1 MRGHPVDKLDIDLLT
16 LLVTEPK
23 AGVRE
28 YSRRLGVAR
37 GTTQSRLDKLV
48 ERGVVTNFAPELDPA
63 ELGFP
68 LNANVHLTLRQTDL
82 NRVTARLAEIP
93 FVIRA
98 DSVAG
103 ADDMSCSIVAKDHTH
118 LEDICQAILAIE
130 GVARMRT
137 EIVLRHR
144 IPNRTLPLLRHV
156 RGEV

>member
-1 MRGHPVDKLDIDLLT
+1 MDKLDIDLLT

-37 GTTQSRLDKLV
+37 GTTQNRLDKLI
-48 ERGVVTNFAPELDPA
+48 EAGVIADFAPELDPA
-63 ELGFP
+63 ALGFT

-93 FVIRA
+93 FILRA

-103 ADDMSCSIVAKDHTH
+103 NDDMSCRIVARDHTH

-144 IPNRTLPLLRHV
+144 IPQRTLPLLREI
-156 RGEV
+156 RGDM